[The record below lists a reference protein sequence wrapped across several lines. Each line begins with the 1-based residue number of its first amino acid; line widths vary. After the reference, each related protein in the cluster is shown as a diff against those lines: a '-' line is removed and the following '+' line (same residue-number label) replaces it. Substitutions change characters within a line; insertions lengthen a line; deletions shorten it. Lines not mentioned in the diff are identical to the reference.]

1 MKRMIYQVAV
11 GAQSNLYKHCIK
23 STAEYC
29 KKYGIEHIVQTEP
42 VLRIRPD
49 LERTGRSK
57 EAVERLGYLPIFE
70 KETAFLHINKYDQ
83 IAIIDSDIY
92 IRPTAPNIFKDFP
105 EECAFGAVA
114 ERELPCAKK
123 YKSKIRKYSKA
134 AFEPCKDV
142 DWKWNDL
149 GAEFYN
155 MGMMVINCKQFA
167 PYLKGQSP
175 KEFLS
180 RPEFKDFVDGVG
192 YRKWSTD
199 QMLLNWWVKK
209 EKIPTLNMNWK
220 WNGLYKGIEDSKL
233 PEAYF
238 VHFFLKDKLPA
249 HGENVPALMTA
260 IGEQYNDG

>member
-11 GAQSNLYKHCIK
+11 GSQSKLYQHCIN
-23 STAEYC
+23 SVRNYC
-29 KKYGIEHIVQTEP
+29 NKYGIDHVVQTKP
-42 VLRIRPD
+42 ILKIRPD

-70 KETAFLHINKYDQ
+70 KENAFSHLYKYDQ
-83 IAIIDSDIY
+83 VAIVDSDIY
-92 IRPTAPNIFKDFP
+92 IRNNAPNIFEDLTS
-105 EECAFGAVA
+105 EYAFGAVA

-134 AFEPCKDV
+134 AFEPCTDV
-142 DWKWNDL
+142 DWKWNEL

-155 MGMMVINCKQFA
+155 MGMMVINCQKFL
-167 PYLKGQSP
+167 PYLKDQTP

-180 RPEFKDFVDGVG
+180 RSEFKDFVDGVG

-209 EKIPTLNMNWK
+209 ENIPTLNMNWK
-220 WNGLYKGIEDSKL
+220 WNGLYKGIDDNRL

-238 VHFFLKDKLPA
+238 IHFFLKDLLPA
-249 HGENVPALMTA
+249 RGENVSELMKS
-260 IGEQYNDG
+260 IGE